1 MVCIHIDRG
10 CEKMEDK
17 IEVYK
22 YLRERIS
29 SRVKEKRKDKNLKQ
43 SNVIEG
49 SNLYISAIENNR
61 LIKVSDEKLSKS
73 DENMTEEEKKKKQ
86 ENRKIKYKNFLPNN
100 VGLKIAKGLNMDVE
114 EVFFGTEEE
123 QEELVK
129 FIFYS
134 FACSVHI
141 KKVSFFSIE
150 KEYDYPQFEKEL
162 NLLEKL
168 FLYDA
173 TFVTF
178 LHHVKMMNFL
188 TSSGE
193 ENLYLE
199 KYQKPLDYVWEK
211 YKLDFILSFN
221 DLFIDKQGNFNCSL
235 LKIDKIVD
243 NWIKNEL
250 FAMLEKIYKTF
261 VDDTIYNI
269 GYKIHELTTTIED
282 IVVRNHT
289 LFSEKELKY
298 FKDNFE
304 MDLMKGN
311 IETFFGVGVEEK
323 EFIVED
329 NVRLLKE
336 HVANNEKYK
345 QMKREELKEQTEEE
359 YKWALE
365 KLNVEKE
372 VNDALVEVY
381 ESTCNKLKSIQERA
395 MKKKPYKI

>member
-1 MVCIHIDRG
+1 
-10 CEKMEDK
+10 MEDK

-29 SRVKEKRKDKNLKQ
+29 SRVKEKREVAGLKQ
-43 SNVIEG
+43 SQIIFG

-141 KKVSFFSIE
+141 KKVSFFYIE

-173 TFVTF
+173 TFVTY
-178 LHHVKMMNFL
+178 LHHVKMMDFL
-188 TSSGE
+188 ASSCE

-199 KYQKPLDYVWEK
+199 KYQKPLDYIWKK
-211 YKLDFILSFN
+211 YKHEFIWSFN
-221 DLFIDKQGNFNCSL
+221 DLFIDNDGNFKCSL
-235 LKIDKIVD
+235 IKIDKIVN

-250 FAMLEKIYKTF
+250 FAILEEIYKIF
-261 VDDTIYNI
+261 VDDTIYNM

-282 IVVRNHT
+282 IVERKHT
-289 LFSEKELKY
+289 LFSEKEMKY
-298 FKDNFE
+298 FEEDFE
-304 MDLMKGN
+304 INLMEGN
-311 IETFFGVGVEEK
+311 IETFFGVGVEER
-323 EFIVED
+323 EFTVED

-345 QMKREELKEQTEEE
+345 QMKKEKLLKNTEQE
-359 YKWALE
+359 YKWSLE

-372 VNDALVEVY
+372 VSNELVEVY
-381 ESTCNKLKSIQERA
+381 ESTCNKLKSIQVRA